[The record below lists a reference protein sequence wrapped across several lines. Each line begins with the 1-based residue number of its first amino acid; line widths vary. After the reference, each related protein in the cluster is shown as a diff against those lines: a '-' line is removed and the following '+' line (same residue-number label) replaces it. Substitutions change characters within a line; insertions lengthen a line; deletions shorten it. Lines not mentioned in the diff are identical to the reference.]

1 MKKTILFVH
10 QSSDL
15 YGSDKA
21 LLLLVKK
28 LNKELFVP
36 IVVLPKEGLLQEALL
51 KENIRVIITPVINIH
66 KKMFNLRDLLI
77 LPFHLIG
84 SLIKLNKELKNIKID
99 IVQSNTVVVTLGFM
113 FARLKGVTHFWHIH
127 EVMDKPKIAVKIFPK
142 LVNRFSDFT
151 IFNSETTKQSFCNI
165 MPKISSKSTVIYN
178 GVDRDQPY
186 YSENEMND
194 LKKTLSIEEKDIIL
208 GLVGR
213 INNDKGHFLLLE
225 NFEKISKYH
234 NHIKLLFIG
243 SPVEGKEE
251 VFDKIKNKIHSLQ
264 LQKKVI
270 IIPFQTNIWKFW
282 DIIDIAIA
290 PSTVKESFCLVALE
304 AMLANRPV
312 IASDLGALKEV
323 VKNNETGFLFNI
335 NNSKDLRE
343 KIITLVEDK
352 NLRLDFGEKGKQR
365 ALEKFTLAKYIHQF
379 EKIYETHGNH

>member
-36 IVVLPKEGLLQEALL
+36 IVVLPKEGLLKEALL
-51 KENIRVIITPVINIH
+51 KENIRVIVTPVINIH
-66 KKMFNLRDLLI
+66 KKMFNLKDLLL

-113 FARLKGVTHFWHIH
+113 FARLKRITHFWHIH

-165 MPKISSKSTVIYN
+165 IPNISSKSTVIYN

-186 YSENEMND
+186 YSENEIND
-194 LKKTLSIEEKDIIL
+194 LKKTLSIEENDIIL

-213 INNDKGHFLLLE
+213 INNDKGHLLLLE
-225 NFEKISKYH
+225 NFEKIAKYR
-234 NHIKLLFIG
+234 NHLKLLFVG

-251 VFDKIKNKIHSLQ
+251 VFDKIKNKINTLQ
-264 LQKKVI
+264 LQEKVI

-282 DIIDIAIA
+282 DVIDIAIA

-304 AMLANRPV
+304 AMLANRPL

-323 VKNNETGFLFNI
+323 VKNNETGFLINI
-335 NNSKDLRE
+335 NNSKDLQE

-352 NLRLDFGEKGKQR
+352 NLRLNFGEKGKQR
-365 ALEKFTLAKYIHQF
+365 ALQKFTLEKYIHQF
-379 EKIYETHGNH
+379 EKIYETHGNY